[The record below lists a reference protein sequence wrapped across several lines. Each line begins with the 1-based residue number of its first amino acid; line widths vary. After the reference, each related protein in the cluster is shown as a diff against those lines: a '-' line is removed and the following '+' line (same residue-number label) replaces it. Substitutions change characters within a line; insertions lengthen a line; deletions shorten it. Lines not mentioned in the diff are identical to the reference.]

1 MVPKASRSGEEM
13 FSGSHRFFFG
23 YLYYGFSLEHILLK
37 FNNELRFGTNEDQGD
52 SCSVDLKEKEG
63 MLLRQSKVM
72 RRIFYLQSLPVS

>member
-1 MVPKASRSGEEM
+1 M
-13 FSGSHRFFFG
+13 
-23 YLYYGFSLEHILLK
+23 YYGFSLEHILLK

-52 SCSVDLKEKEG
+52 PCSVDLKEKEG